1 MAQGIVWVYGTIEC
15 GDTSRTRRFLA
26 QHNIPFEFRDI
37 LGDDEARK
45 ALEKVTGGEHITPVV
60 LFPDG
65 TTMIEPSD
73 QQLAAH
79 LGIAG
84 ATSS

>member
-1 MAQGIVWVYGTIEC
+1 MATGIVWVYGTIAC
-15 GDTSRTRRFLA
+15 GDTARTRRFLA
-26 QHNIPFEFRDI
+26 AHNVPFEFRDI
-37 LGDDEARK
+37 LSDDEARK
-45 ALEKVTGGEHITPVV
+45 ALEQVTGGEHITPVV

-65 TTMIEPSD
+65 TTLIEPTD

-84 ATSS
+84 AASS